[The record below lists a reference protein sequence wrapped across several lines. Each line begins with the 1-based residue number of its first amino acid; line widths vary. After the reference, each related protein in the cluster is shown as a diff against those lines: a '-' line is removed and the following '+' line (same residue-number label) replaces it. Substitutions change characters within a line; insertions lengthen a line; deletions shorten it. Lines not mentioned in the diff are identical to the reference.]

1 MKIIAPV
8 RITPPQMVSSS
19 IPETDHPEWSSGTA
33 YTAGE
38 RVIVAAEHK
47 VYEAQSG
54 NVGKA
59 PATNPDAWLDLGA
72 TNRWRA
78 FDEKVGSVTS
88 ALGQI
93 AYTLTPGIVN
103 ALALLN
109 IGNASTV
116 RVRMIDA
123 AEGVVYDRA
132 WSLYDPANVID
143 WWTYFFEPIRLKTI
157 SIALDLPTYRAAQL
171 EVTLQGGPAETVSL
185 GACIVG
191 RLHEYVALGGTQ
203 MGASI
208 GIQDY
213 SRKERDAWGNVAI
226 VERAFSKRARWSLM
240 LDAGDVDVLQ
250 ERLAALRATPAVYI
264 GSERY
269 ASTVLYGFFRDFDVV
284 IAYPDYSEC
293 VIEIEGLV

>member
-8 RITPPQMVSSS
+8 RIAPGQMVSSS
-19 IPETDHPEWSSGTA
+19 IPETDHPEWSAITTYA
-33 YTAGE
+33 AAD
-38 RVIVAAEHK
+38 RVIVSATHK
-47 VYEAQSG
+47 IYEALSS
-54 NVGKA
+54 NVGKH
-59 PATNPDAWLDLGA
+59 PASNPGEWLDLGA

-78 FDEKVGSVTS
+78 FDEKVGSVS
-88 ALGQI
+88 SSLGQI
-93 AYTLTPGIVN
+93 GFTLTPGIVN

-109 IGNASTV
+109 IGNASTA

-123 AEGVVYDRA
+123 NEGVVYDRTL
-132 WSLYDPANVID
+132 SLYDPSNVVD

-157 SIALDLPTYRAAQL
+157 SITLDLPAYRAAQI
-171 EVTLQGGPAETVSL
+171 EVTLMGGPTETVSL

-191 RLHEYVALGGTQ
+191 RLHEYVALGGTH
-203 MGASI
+203 MGASV

-240 LDAGDVDVLQ
+240 LAASDVDVLQ

-269 ASTVLYGFFRDFDVV
+269 ASTILYGFFRDFDVV

-293 VIEIEGLV
+293 SIEIEGLV